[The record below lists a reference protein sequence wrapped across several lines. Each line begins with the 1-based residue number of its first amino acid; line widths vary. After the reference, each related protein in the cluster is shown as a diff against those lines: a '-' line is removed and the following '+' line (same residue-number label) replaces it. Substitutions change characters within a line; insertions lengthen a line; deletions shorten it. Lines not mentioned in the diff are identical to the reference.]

1 MNWHV
6 ALVLD
11 ETYGVSDLTM
21 LVHQMPIW
29 AVTTP
34 ERQSAASAIRQG
46 AGELWFPEPAFTLFT
61 PASFKD
67 KEETCRNILGTV
79 LEHHVQLACLELI
92 GILDSEALRKVMQTA
107 NFKAAE
113 RSFHEGV
120 SFHKPIQQSEN
131 VRELILDARNW
142 RTADD
147 FYDSFFEAVGAPAW
161 HGRNFDALHDSIV
174 TGDIN
179 QIEVPYRI
187 RIREFS
193 QMGPAAHQV
202 ANQFVTLIQRF
213 ERTGCPV
220 SVTLENERS

>member
-1 MNWHV
+1 MSWHV

-11 ETYGVSDLTM
+11 ETYGISDLNM

-46 AGELWFPEPAFTLFT
+46 AGELWSPEPAFTLFT
-61 PASFKD
+61 PAPSTH

-79 LEHHVQLACLELI
+79 LEHHVELACLELI
-92 GILDSEALRKVMQTA
+92 GIPDSEALRKVMQTA
-107 NFKAAE
+107 DFKAAE
-113 RSFHEGV
+113 RSFREGV
-120 SFHKPIQQSEN
+120 PFCKAIQQSKRA
-131 VRELILDARNW
+131 RELILDARNW
-142 RTADD
+142 RTVDD

-161 HGRNFDALHDSIV
+161 HGRNFAALHDSIV
-174 TGDIN
+174 TGNIN

-202 ANQFVTLIQRF
+202 ADQFVTLIQGF

-220 SVTLENERS
+220 SITLENERS